1 MQLMWLSSP
10 MGTMHA
16 VSITKRKVV
25 LALAGAATLFVVAGM
40 VLYFVG
46 FRVAV
51 QVRPE
56 LVRAVGGVMTAS
68 DVAQRDAEHRT
79 RLEQLQQELA
89 AAEQQLKQL
98 QALKDSFMQM
108 ALPKGQ
114 AAPATPAETKPNG
127 KMGMGGPRRNVVF
140 NEPYQPGDPAAAMN
154 ETFDAAQDKFR
165 RLNDSLS
172 KLQGEW
178 QKQLMWLE
186 YLPTG
191 IPIEGKPQFA
201 SRFGFRLDPFTRLPA
216 RHEGIDFNAPVGTP
230 ILATASG
237 TVVRALHDPQYGK
250 MVDIDH
256 GNGYMTRYAHAETLG
271 YVGQTGMATG
281 PHLHYEFHING
292 VQHDPMRVVLPEAVP
307 ITRQLRA
314 QFDEKALPLV
324 HQLQLMQNV
333 TLARLD

>member
-256 GNGYMTRYAHAETLG
+256 GNGYMTRYAHAETL
-271 YVGQTGMATG
+271 YVEEGQVVKRGERIAAVGSTGRSTG
-281 PHLHYEFHING
+281 PHLHYEVHRG
-292 VQHDPMRVVLPEAVP
+292 G
-307 ITRQLRA
+307 
-314 QFDEKALPLV
+314 PL
-324 HQLQLMQNV
+324 NPDRF
-333 TLARLD
+333 LAAIE